1 MQRTYELAMVFDPD
15 LSDED
20 QVKLIDDYKKMIT
33 DSGVEVVKEESW
45 GKKRLAYE
53 IARATEGKYHF
64 LYLSA
69 EEGSVPPVRELE
81 TRFNQNE
88 QVLRYLV
95 VRTDEDLKRALAKGK
110 KHVPAAEPF
119 GFEQPET
126 AKKEA

>member
-1 MQRTYELAMVFDPD
+1 MVFDAN

-20 QVKLIDDYKKMIT
+20 LVSLIDGYKKMIT
-33 DSGVEVVKEESW
+33 DAGVEVVKEESW

-53 IARATEGKYHF
+53 IEKTSEGKYHF

-69 EEGSVPPVRELE
+69 AEGSVPPVRELE

-88 QVLRYLV
+88 NVVRYLV

-110 KHVPAAEPF
+110 RHVPAAEPF
-119 GFEQPET
+119 GFEQPKT
-126 AKKEA
+126 VRKEA